1 MPLANLVFLYII
13 YKKYNKFIKNQY
25 FYIKDAALPTIFSG
39 LEPLIS
45 TERRSSV
52 DMKPQAIP
60 VNHFGSGSRTPVDQY
75 GRSDCILTTGQNL
88 NNHVAA
94 AVNQSCASTSGQK
107 LGEPAKPEIKNPLP
121 ISLPVTSLCSAVEIN
136 QDRDYN
142 LNSFGN
148 IQIDLTNLGAILG
161 STSITVGKPV
171 NEPVDES
178 SNQNATDLSDY
189 K

>member
-1 MPLANLVFLYII
+1 
-13 YKKYNKFIKNQY
+13 
-25 FYIKDAALPTIFSG
+25 
-39 LEPLIS
+39 
-45 TERRSSV
+45 
-52 DMKPQAIP
+52 MKPQAIP

-88 NNHVAA
+88 SNHAA
-94 AVNQSCASTSGQK
+94 AVVNQSCASTSGQK
-107 LGEPAKPEIKNPLP
+107 LSEPVKPEITNPLP
-121 ISLPVTSLCSAVEIN
+121 VSLPVTSLCSAVEIN

-161 STSITVGKPV
+161 STSITVGKPATQ
-171 NEPVDES
+171 PVDES
-178 SNQNATDLSDY
+178 PSQNTNDLSDY